1 MDSSAS
7 FSGKFDFR
15 ERHSLHF
22 SGSGFPYILR
32 LRMRRHLSTSY
43 GVRQCDHWAI
53 RLHE

>member
-15 ERHSLHF
+15 ERLLLHF
-22 SGSGFPYILR
+22 SGNGFRYILKF
-32 LRMRRHLSTSY
+32 RMRRQLSTSY

-53 RLHE
+53 RFA